1 MATARLCRFLLGA
14 CAAAMGLLLA
24 TGLWL
29 GRWYRP
35 PASFGGTVRRPTGVR
50 LAVGLHRLG
59 AGTLFLAAG
68 VLVGIRLVTAA
79 RRALPA
85 VLAVLAGLGL
95 VVTGRRLAWRVLA
108 LRAVRVNPDGA
119 GMLFAAFDPIV
130 RFVDGPGGEVTP
142 ARFRL
147 VLGLHAVVLPVAV
160 AGLLWAQR
168 ARDNPTA
175 PGT

>member
-1 MATARLCRFLLGA
+1 MATARACRFLLGA
-14 CAAAMGLLLA
+14 CAAMALLLA

-29 GRWYRP
+29 VRWYRP
-35 PASFGGTVRRPTGVR
+35 SASFGEAVHRPNAVR
-50 LAVGLHRLG
+50 LAIGLHRGG
-59 AGTLFLAAG
+59 AGTLLMAAG

-79 RRALPA
+79 RRAVPA
-85 VLAVLAGLGL
+85 VLAVVAVLGL

-108 LRAVRVNPDGA
+108 LRAVRVNVDGA

-130 RFVDGPGGEVTP
+130 RFVVGPGGEMAP
-142 ARFRL
+142 ARFRV
-147 VLGLHAVVLPVAV
+147 VLGLHAVVLPTAV